1 MFSSLLRL
9 QEKNHSICVERRQIT
24 VGESQ
29 KRKANNNNDDEKS
42 RSIIKCK
49 FKDDNNNDDEKKTK
63 LLNTIAKLTIIMM
76 MKKWRS
82 VTNIGVAH
90 VVTITYSNRF
100 LNYFIEI

>member
-1 MFSSLLRL
+1 MSKKAKLTNNNFDG
-9 QEKNHSICVERRQIT
+9 EKRSIIKCNELIVL
-24 VGESQ
+24 
-29 KRKANNNNDDEKS
+29 NNDDEK
-42 RSIIKCK
+42 
-49 FKDDNNNDDEKKTK
+49 TQ

-90 VVTITYSNRF
+90 VVTITYNNRF

>member
-1 MFSSLLRL
+1 MMMKIRAQLLLLSL
-9 QEKNHSICVERRQIT
+9 KIT
-24 VGESQ
+24 
-29 KRKANNNNDDEKS
+29 
-42 RSIIKCK
+42 IIMMMK
-49 FKDDNNNDDEKKTK
+49 KKTK
-63 LLNTIAKLTIIMM
+63 LLNAIAKLTIIMM

>member
-1 MFSSLLRL
+1 MNRKNAKLTIIMMMKHRAQSLNANAKIIILMM
-9 QEKNHSICVERRQIT
+9 K
-24 VGESQ
+24 
-29 KRKANNNNDDEKS
+29 KR
-42 RSIIKCK
+42 
-49 FKDDNNNDDEKKTK
+49 KTK
-63 LLNTIAKLTIIMM
+63 LLNRNAKMTIIMM